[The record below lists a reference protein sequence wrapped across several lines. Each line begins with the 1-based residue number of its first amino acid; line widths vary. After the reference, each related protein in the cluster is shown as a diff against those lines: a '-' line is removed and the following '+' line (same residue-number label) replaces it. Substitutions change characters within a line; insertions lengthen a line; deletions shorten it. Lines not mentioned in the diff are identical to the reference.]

1 MTIVE
6 YLKSFSPM
14 ELGNAFICMG
24 IALRLMIF
32 RQGSAR
38 HKFWYSVFA
47 YVLIVSSAAIAI
59 RILMKHYIQVDLWE
73 LVLNS
78 SVLLGVLLARGNV
91 GRLLRN

>member
-32 RQGSAR
+32 RQGAAR

-78 SVLLGVLLARGNV
+78 SLLLGVVLAKGNV